1 MPRPTAMPLVVRWWI
16 MPEHNAALPP
26 LSAPRVFSVR
36 NVRAL
41 LPRFVLEVRI
51 DMPAWKQAV
60 LIGCS
65 IAVGMFVSAV
75 ILVVSGV
82 PAANLAGEFATIV
95 FDAQSFHAVLVQ
107 AAPLILV
114 GIAASI
120 GFRARFWNLGL
131 EGQMIWGGIGATA
144 VSIHQIGPEPLRLPL
159 MAGTALLA
167 GMTWAS
173 IPLFFKLRYS
183 VNEIIATLLFN
194 YIATYFLYDLLY
206 GAWKDPSDAYPH
218 SAQYAG
224 AERLPDIGFF
234 NTALPLAIVCVL
246 LVWWFAEHSRF
257 GFYLKFIYANTT
269 MARVVGVPIQWVVVS
284 AVLVSGALAAM
295 AGFVISAGSTGRLTQ
310 GFFEGYGFSGVLI
323 AFLARN
329 NAAAAAVVAVLVAML
344 FVTGQSFQ
352 IFYQIPFAMVQ
363 MIQAIIVMCVAAS
376 EFFIRHRIRVQ
387 YRG

>member
-1 MPRPTAMPLVVRWWI
+1 MSSAARWWI

-26 LSAPRVFSVR
+26 LAAPGVFPVSSG
-36 NVRAL
+36 RAL

-65 IAVGMFVSAV
+65 IAFGMFISAV
-75 ILVVSGV
+75 ILVASGV
-82 PAANLAGEFATIV
+82 PAANLASEFAASV
-95 FDAQSFHAVLVQ
+95 FDAQSFRAVLVQ

-131 EGQMIWGGIGATA
+131 EGQMVWGGIAATA
-144 VSIHQIGPEPLRLPL
+144 VSLYQIGPEQLRLPL
-159 MAGTALLA
+159 MVIAALLA
-167 GMTWAS
+167 GMAWVS
-173 IPLFFKLRYS
+173 IPLFFKLKFA
-183 VNEIIATLLFN
+183 VNEIIATLLLN
-194 YIATYFLYDLLY
+194 YVATYFLYDLLY

-218 SAQYAG
+218 SAQYAA
-224 AERLPDIGFF
+224 AERLPDIGFI
-234 NTALPLAIVCVL
+234 NAALPLAIVCAL
-246 LVWWFAEHSRF
+246 LVWWFAEFTRF
-257 GFYLKFIYANTT
+257 GFYLKFIYANAT
-269 MARVVGVPIQWVVVS
+269 MARLVGVPLRRIVVA
-284 AVLVSGALAAM
+284 AVLISGALAAM
-295 AGFVISAGSTGRLTQ
+295 AGFAISAGSTGRLTQ

-329 NAAAAAVVAVLVAML
+329 NAVAAAVVAVLVAML
-344 FVTGQSFQ
+344 FVVGQSFQ
-352 IFYQIPFAMVQ
+352 IFYQIPFSMVQ

-387 YRG
+387 HRG